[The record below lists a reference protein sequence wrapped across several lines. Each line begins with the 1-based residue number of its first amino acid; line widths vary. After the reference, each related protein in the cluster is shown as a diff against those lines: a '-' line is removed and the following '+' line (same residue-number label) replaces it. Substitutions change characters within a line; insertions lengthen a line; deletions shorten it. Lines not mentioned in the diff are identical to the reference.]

1 MKKTPG
7 TLARAL
13 AAHGYAADPQ
23 AALERMTDAETASLI
38 LHERGEHA
46 ASGLLGPDWETMLAG
61 FKKKRP
67 EILARAV
74 RDNLADCLVTLPT
87 LIEQAA
93 WPQLH
98 FWFTNFDGM
107 RKEMFP
113 TLATFDH
120 EKVGAGGTAGLSEIV
135 QRGAAH
141 WRGVAGDF
149 LDRYRADAADAEVVL
164 EKLSHD
170 LTEIKL

>member
-1 MKKTPG
+1 
-7 TLARAL
+7 
-13 AAHGYAADPQ
+13 AADPR

-61 FKKKRP
+61 FEKRRP

-87 LIEQAA
+87 LIERAA

-98 FWFTNFDGM
+98 FWFANFDGM

-113 TLATFDH
+113 ALAAVDFA
-120 EKVGAGGTAGLSEIV
+120 KVGAGETAVLEEIV
-135 QRGAAH
+135 QRGAEH
-141 WRGVAGDF
+141 WHTVASDF
-149 LDRYRADAADAEVVL
+149 LGRYRTDAVDTEIVL

-170 LTEIKL
+170 PSGIQR